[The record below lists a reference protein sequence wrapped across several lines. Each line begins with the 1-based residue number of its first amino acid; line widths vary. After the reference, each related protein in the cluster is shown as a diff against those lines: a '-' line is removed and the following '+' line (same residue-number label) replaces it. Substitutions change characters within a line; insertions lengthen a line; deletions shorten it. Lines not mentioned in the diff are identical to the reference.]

1 MSENDQLNIN
11 SLTLPI
17 SVTHLKPGNTLSTNN
32 DSFLLQ
38 DGSTTIEIRAPPKF
52 EVKKISWRNGL
63 VRDIVW
69 CSELNVYILLTH
81 KSLFTF
87 DPQTSIAPPTTTIN
101 TDIQL
106 KIVEYNKIKP
116 YDNEHSF
123 WRCTCVGTTLYISY
137 SGRGDR
143 LVLKSRI
150 DFID

>member
-1 MSENDQLNIN
+1 MSENEQLNIN

-38 DGSTTIEIRAPPKF
+38 DGSTTIEIRALPKF

-63 VRDIVW
+63 VRDIIW
-69 CSELNVYILLTH
+69 CSELEVYILLTQ

-87 DPQTSIAPPTTTIN
+87 DPQTSIAPTTIN

-106 KIVEYNKIKP
+106 KIIPYSKIKP
-116 YDNEHSF
+116 YGNEQSF
-123 WRCTCVGTTLYISY
+123 WRCTCVGTILYISY
-137 SGRGDR
+137 SGRGD
-143 LVLKSRI
+143 
-150 DFID
+150 